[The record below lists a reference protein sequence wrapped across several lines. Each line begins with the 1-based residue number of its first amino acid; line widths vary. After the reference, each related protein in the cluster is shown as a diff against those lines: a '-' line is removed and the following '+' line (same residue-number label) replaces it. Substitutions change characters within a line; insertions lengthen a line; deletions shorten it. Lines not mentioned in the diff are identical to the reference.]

1 MFTLRPLYLKRKKAP
16 VSTVWDDEMFVQNFR
31 REKRCR
37 WENNIK
43 TGLKRMGRED
53 VDWTYLAKDSV
64 KVWFFLT
71 Q

>member
-1 MFTLRPLYLKRKKAP
+1 MFTLRPLYLKTKKAP
-16 VSTVWDDEMFVQNFR
+16 VSTVWDVQNFR
-31 REKRCR
+31 REKRWR